1 MNLEQMIL
9 SNLLFYNDAR
19 HFLPQ
24 INKNWFVDNF
34 SRRIME
40 VMTTL
45 YYENKPVDMVT
56 LSQHFTRK
64 EVFEIVNIQQEA
76 SGLTNIKTHLR
87 TLEYNY
93 IKRTLVDRLIFRN
106 T

>member
-45 YYENKPVDMVT
+45 YYENKRE
-56 LSQHFTRK
+56 LS
-64 EVFEIVNIQQEA
+64 
-76 SGLTNIKTHLR
+76 
-87 TLEYNY
+87 
-93 IKRTLVDRLIFRN
+93 
-106 T
+106 